1 MFLNYN
7 YFSINFSRHT
17 QDTRLTKL
25 RHIHLIPVFSPATLV
40 TRQHRIN
47 ILQQLV
53 LLPLI
58 HCSRNNPSRLS
69 GRSRGP
75 NRFTAGCLGWS
86 VPVDCP
92 TLRSFAAWIS
102 AATNGSGKF
111 KKLQLALKFR
121 IE

>member
-58 HCSRNNPSRLS
+58 HCSRNNHTTRH
-69 GRSRGP
+69 
-75 NRFTAGCLGWS
+75 NRPPL
-86 VPVDCP
+86 
-92 TLRSFAAWIS
+92 TLRR
-102 AATNGSGKF
+102 TTPVLRN
-111 KKLQLALKFR
+111 
-121 IE
+121 E